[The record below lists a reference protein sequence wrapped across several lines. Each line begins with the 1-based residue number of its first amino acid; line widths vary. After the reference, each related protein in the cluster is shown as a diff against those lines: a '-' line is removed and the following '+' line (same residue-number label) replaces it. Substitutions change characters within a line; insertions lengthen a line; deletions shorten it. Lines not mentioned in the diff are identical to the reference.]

1 MVEVAVVLMVAH
13 SLNHQAKMDTEV
25 LVVDSVQAVVEMVK
39 HFVIQR
45 ERTYPLHDL
54 QLLAR

>member
-1 MVEVAVVLMVAH
+1 MAAAVVVPMVAH
-13 SLNHQAKMDTEV
+13 SPNHRVKTVIEAT
-25 LVVDSVQAVVEMVK
+25 VVDLVQAVVEMVN
-39 HFVIQR
+39 HFAMQR

>member
-25 LVVDSVQAVVEMVK
+25 LGVDSVQAEVEMVNL
-39 HFVIQR
+39 FAI
-45 ERTYPLHDL
+45 L
-54 QLLAR
+54 QVKI